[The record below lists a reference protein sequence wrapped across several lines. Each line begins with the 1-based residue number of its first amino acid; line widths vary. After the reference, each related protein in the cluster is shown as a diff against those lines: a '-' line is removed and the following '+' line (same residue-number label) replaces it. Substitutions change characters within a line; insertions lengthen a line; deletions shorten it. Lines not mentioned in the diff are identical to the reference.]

1 MRILS
6 AAIFLF
12 WALYCS
18 GAFAEQLSGSAYAS
32 SEGNRH
38 IVSFSGW
45 YGGEQADYEYIF
57 FGRQSV
63 GICTPDEFL
72 YDSRIPFVLEPWNG
86 PGLRLS
92 GTIEFEAPNS
102 GVLYRYQPYAMDY
115 DGNERIILNWCA
127 TDFTSST
134 LVSCEEAPF
143 LRGRLLLEY
152 GYGGIGFR
160 VEACDEDCWTEW
172 LGLNHSTLDL
182 LVELGG
188 EDALSL
194 IGEVVDVYGTKITCQ
209 LLGSDSHEVT
219 RIEPAPL
226 SVCGPVPV
234 EATSWGGVKSM
245 YR

>member
-115 DGNERIILNWCA
+115 DGNERIILNW
-127 TDFTSST
+127 
-134 LVSCEEAPF
+134 
-143 LRGRLLLEY
+143 
-152 GYGGIGFR
+152 
-160 VEACDEDCWTEW
+160 
-172 LGLNHSTLDL
+172 
-182 LVELGG
+182 
-188 EDALSL
+188 
-194 IGEVVDVYGTKITCQ
+194 